1 MKNNNIKLYHGNCL
15 DIMKKLISDNVKVD
29 CIITDPPYVQDL
41 HGGGQNDLG
50 KRKLTKDKHI
60 EFISGGFS
68 TECFEL
74 MLKLQDIPN
83 MLIFCSNKQVSTVM
97 SFFEQKK
104 LTTTLLVWEKTNPS
118 PLCNGKHLS
127 DIEFIV
133 YVRGKGATFNND
145 TPYEYKK
152 KVYTSPVVS
161 NKNRLHPTQKSVV
174 HIQQY
179 IKLHTKENDVVLDPF
194 MGSGTTAIACINT
207 DRRFIGIEIDEDYYN
222 IACKRVEEALNSKQL
237 KLF

>member
-1 MKNNNIKLYHGNCL
+1 MNEEIKLYHGDCL

-29 CIITDPPYVQDL
+29 CIITDPPYVLDL

-74 MLKLQDIPN
+74 MLKLQSIPN
-83 MLIFCSNKQVSTVM
+83 LLIFCSNKQVSTIM
-97 SFFEQKK
+97 SFFEQKN

-152 KVYTSPVVS
+152 KIYTSPVVS

-207 DRRFIGIEIDEDYYN
+207 DRRFIGIEIDENYYN
-222 IACKRVEEALNSKQL
+222 IASQRIEKALNSKQL

>member
-1 MKNNNIKLYHGNCL
+1 MNEEIKLYHGDCL
-15 DIMKKLISDNVKVD
+15 DIMKKLLSDNVKVD
-29 CIITDPPYVQDL
+29 CIITDPPYVLDL

-74 MLKLQDIPN
+74 MLKLQNIPN
-83 MLIFCSNKQVSTVM
+83 LLIFCSNKQVSTIM

-194 MGSGTTAIACINT
+194 MGSGTTGVACINT
-207 DRRFIGIEIDEDYYN
+207 NRKFIGIELDDNYFDIAKKRIEDTSRN
-222 IACKRVEEALNSKQL
+222 RQLNM
-237 KLF
+237 F